1 MNIVVIVL
9 VALLVLFFLLF
20 AFLSV
25 FRTQTK
31 GYKAFRVSAGFFQ
44 DGSQALTL
52 QKLREKRFE
61 EVALQQHRV
70 AYPEHFLRT
79 PAWRLETS
87 FSHGL
92 SVRKD
97 LKMNTD
103 IEAKKQD
110 EMKAHS
116 EIIESDREQ
125 LAGAGFTS
133 DEIVSLLWLQKWYQS
148 GGSDR
153 VEVMRHW
160 EFLRF
165 LVLRGELDA

>member
-1 MNIVVIVL
+1 MNIVAIVL
-9 VALLVLFFLLF
+9 LALLVLFFLLF
-20 AFLSV
+20 AFLAV
-25 FRTQTK
+25 FRAEK
-31 GYKAFRVSAGFFQ
+31 KRNEAFPVSTGFFQ

-52 QKLREKRFE
+52 QKLREKHFE
-61 EVALQQHRV
+61 EVALRQLRA
-70 AYPEHFLRT
+70 AYPEHFLRS

-87 FSHGL
+87 LTHGH
-92 SVRKD
+92 SERRD

-110 EMKAHS
+110 EMKAP
-116 EIIESDREQ
+116 IETIGTDREQ
-125 LAGAGFTS
+125 LVNDGFTS

-165 LVLRGELDA
+165 LVRRGELDV